1 MRRPPVFQP
10 EQHEAIGEKEGERM
24 EPAGLSSRYGARRL
38 CDSDVGAVYRLSAG
52 NPIFYKYCP
61 PCVTLES
68 IREDMKVLPPGKS
81 GEDKF
86 YVGFFDGS
94 MLTAVMDLILKY
106 PNDETAFIGL
116 FMVDSAS
123 QGKGTGTAIIEECL
137 CFLKRQGL
145 RRARLGFAKGN
156 CQSEAFWTK
165 NGFVRTGEEVNNGS
179 YTAVVME
186 RVL

>member
-1 MRRPPVFQP
+1 MTFFITPFHYTDCFSVRQ
-10 EQHEAIGEKEGERM
+10 IG
-24 EPAGLSSRYGARRL
+24 YGGR
-38 CDSDVGAVYRLSAG
+38 
-52 NPIFYKYCP
+52 
-61 PCVTLES
+61 
-68 IREDMKVLPPGKS
+68 
-81 GEDKF
+81 
-86 YVGFFDGS
+86 FFDGS

-156 CQSEAFWTK
+156 CQSEAF
-165 NGFVRTGEEVNNGS
+165 
-179 YTAVVME
+179 
-186 RVL
+186 